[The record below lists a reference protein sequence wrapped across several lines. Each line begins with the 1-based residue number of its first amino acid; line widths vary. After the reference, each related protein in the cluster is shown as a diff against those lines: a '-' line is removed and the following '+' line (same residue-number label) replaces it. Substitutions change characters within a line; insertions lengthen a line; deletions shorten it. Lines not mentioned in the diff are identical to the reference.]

1 MLRDYEECRVKRILV
16 AVNLVSRRLVINRRW
31 CGIDRYLL
39 TVDDSTV
46 SHVDILCII
55 DGSFISSSPLATQR
69 SDRSLGYG
77 GAFSG
82 AALVCGPVL
91 GLLMNDS
98 ELSRLAIR
106 REAWRKDR

>member
-1 MLRDYEECRVKRILV
+1 MLRDYEECRVKRTLV
-16 AVNLVSRRLVINRRW
+16 TVNLVSRRLVINRRW

-46 SHVDILCII
+46 SRVDILCII
-55 DGSFISSSPLATQR
+55 DGSFISGSPLATQR
-69 SDRSLGYG
+69 SERSLGHG

-82 AALVCGPVL
+82 ALVCGPVL